1 MRVDA
6 DLLLEDALDV
16 LQGAHVVFDEL
27 LHALALDPERDQVQ
41 GLVRISRVLAIV
53 VKLASNFVL
62 LELELDLDVF
72 HGRVIEPLK
81 LQQELLFLK
90 LDLVFS
96 GLAIVRELQLKCE

>member
-1 MRVDA
+1 M
-6 DLLLEDALDV
+6 LT
-16 LQGAHVVFDEL
+16 
-27 LHALALDPERDQVQ
+27 
-41 GLVRISRVLAIV
+41 IV

-96 GLAIVRELQLKCE
+96 GLAIVRELQLKCHQVVIPGAQVILLLTNLVRKVKGLLDPPLIECA